1 MNLPVGYLIGLGSNI
16 APAQNMPA
24 MLAGLLDIHP
34 RLMVSRIVRTA
45 PKGIDSPHDFLNA
58 VVFLP
63 VDMPADELK
72 QRTNAIE
79 AKLGRD
85 RSRPDKKLIDRT
97 ADIDLLLR
105 TEPGQ
110 RDERL
115 DQIESYLLLRAKE
128 MFDYIAGR
136 PTPAV
141 TPATQ
146 IETVMLDGCTLG
158 QTPATI
164 DRDDRTGLIRVIEQ
178 R

>member
-16 APAQNMPA
+16 APAQNIPA

-85 RSRPDKKLIDRT
+85 RSRSDKKLIDRT

-115 DQIESYLLLRAKE
+115 DQIESYLLPRAKE

-141 TPATQ
+141 TPGTQ

-164 DRDDRTGLIRVIEQ
+164 DRDDRAGLIRVIEQ